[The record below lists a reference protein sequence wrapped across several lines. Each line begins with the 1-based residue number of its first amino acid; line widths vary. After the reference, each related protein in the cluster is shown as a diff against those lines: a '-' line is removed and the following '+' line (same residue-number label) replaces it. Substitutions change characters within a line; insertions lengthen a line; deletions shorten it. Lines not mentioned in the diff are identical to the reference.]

1 MIFGMFSL
9 LLPMLILVLLHLLH
23 VSTAFDLPP
32 LEPPTEFTD
41 LLPPIIDLDP
51 DTNETLSNITYHTV
65 SNYLEVTLLYLK
77 SLLYQNPKTIIYI
90 INTNT
95 TIIPIDEVL
104 MHNDPTKLATLTY
117 LEVKHRFRKRVKYN
131 YIPVSPCISSHTF
144 HLDPPLMGIAW
155 THRVA
160 ISLRYTST
168 FGGSISGST
177 GSPYF
182 FNTTTFGLTLGEK
195 LRLKYGKERSWD
207 SFVACY
213 STESAARL
221 FGYVP
226 LQEIDPSLRVISLN
240 WETGE
245 LQWNQ
250 QWFRHPLKVVID
262 RLQLVRMVCDVGS
275 REKLKCDTKSGSIK
289 DHLGNELAWEN
300 VY

>member
-1 MIFGMFSL
+1 MIIPLLYLFHLCIAFE
-9 LLPMLILVLLHLLH
+9 LLP
-23 VSTAFDLPP
+23 P
-32 LEPPTEFTD
+32 EPPTDFME
-41 LLPPIIDLDP
+41 LLPPITDLDQDAP
-51 DTNETLSNITYHTV
+51 NLSNITYFTL
-65 SNYLEVTLLYLK
+65 SNYLQVTPQYLK
-77 SLLYQNPKTIIYI
+77 SLLYDNPKTIIYI
-90 INTNT
+90 TEANT

-104 MHNDPTKLATLTY
+104 LHNNPLNLSTLTY
-117 LEVKHRFRKRVKYN
+117 LEVKHRFRKSVRFN

-213 STESAARL
+213 STESAARI

-226 LQEIDPSLRVISLN
+226 LQMIDSQLRVIRFSLVEGQLE
-240 WETGE
+240 WER
-245 LQWNQ
+245 
-250 QWFRHPLKVVID
+250 QWFRHPPRVVID
-262 RLQLVRMVCDVGS
+262 KLQLVRMVCDVGS
-275 REKLKCDTKSGSIK
+275 REHLKCDSRSGSIRGPF
-289 DHLGNELAWEN
+289 GNEMMWEN